1 MHALALSLE
10 FCILLLSDFAEN
22 FIVLCALSA
31 AQGRVCSSFFK
42 VNIATRV
49 CLLFVKYVY
58 VDEKPDS
65 RGCECVNAVTPSV
78 KDLW

>member
-1 MHALALSLE
+1 MRPLSRTRSRLLE
-10 FCILLLSDFAEN
+10 
-22 FIVLCALSA
+22 
-31 AQGRVCSSFFK
+31 FFK

-65 RGCECVNAVTPSV
+65 RGCESVNAVTQRPALEFEIVQGLTSFHSRTAN
-78 KDLW
+78 